1 MKIDAAGQFEII
13 DDESKIDEMYTL
25 SLGKFKKTGNI
36 CIVKKD
42 DKLNEI
48 EEMDYI
54 LMPQREAMEKAINY
68 ALDKEYSLR
77 SKKREFLNDKEAY
90 PYQDKLV
97 FIINDDIH
105 YSVGKSESSLQFDLD
120 KLNRVYR
127 IVSLNDKLD
136 MNSKYILEIIDML
149 DNCHVRSNNAESV
162 RPYPFKHILEYLRMK
177 YPDIKDKIRF

>member
-1 MKIDAAGQFEII
+1 MKIDAAGHFEII
-13 DDESKIDEMYTL
+13 DDESKIDKIYTL

-54 LMPQREAMEKAINY
+54 LMPQREAMEKAIHY
-68 ALDKEYSLR
+68 ALDKKNSLR
-77 SKKREFLNDKEAY
+77 SKDRKFLNDKEAY

-97 FIINDDIH
+97 FMINDDIH
-105 YSVGKSESSLQFDLD
+105 YSVGKPESSLRFDLD

-127 IVSLNDKLD
+127 IISLNDTSD
-136 MNSKYILEIIDML
+136 TDSRYILEIIDML
-149 DNCHVRSNNAESV
+149 DNCHIRSNNAESV